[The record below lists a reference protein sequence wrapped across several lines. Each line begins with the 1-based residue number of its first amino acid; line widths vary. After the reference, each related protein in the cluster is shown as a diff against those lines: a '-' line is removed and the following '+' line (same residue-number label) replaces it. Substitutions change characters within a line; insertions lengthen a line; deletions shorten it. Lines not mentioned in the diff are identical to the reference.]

1 MTVETWLKLALDD
14 ADRRGIPEI
23 KPLLEGVAKAMRDLR
38 AADLK

>member
-1 MTVETWLKLALDD
+1 MTVETWLKMALED

>member
-1 MTVETWLKLALDD
+1 MTVETWLKMVLED
-14 ADRRGIPEI
+14 ADKRGIPEI

>member
-1 MTVETWLKLALDD
+1 MTVETWLKMVLED
-14 ADRRGIPEI
+14 ANKRGIPEI